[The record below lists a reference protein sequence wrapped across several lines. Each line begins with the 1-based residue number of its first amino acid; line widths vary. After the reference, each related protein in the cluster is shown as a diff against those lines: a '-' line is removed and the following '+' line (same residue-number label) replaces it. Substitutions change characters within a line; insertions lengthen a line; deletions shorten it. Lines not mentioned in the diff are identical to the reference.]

1 MNEYTVKTNLNNGL
15 NLTHFLRSI
24 FFWFRTAPGGSVLAF
39 AQRIQHIAPV
49 AGDSGFDLCR
59 IGERHRLAGA
69 GRAPPV
75 RAAANAG
82 TPGEHTGRGQSRR
95 GQTRYYSIHLP
106 ARA

>member
-1 MNEYTVKTNLNNGL
+1 MVYKIKTNINNGL

-24 FFWFRTAPGGSVLAF
+24 FLWLRAAAGGSVLAF

-75 RAAANAG
+75 RAAADTGA
-82 TPGEHTGRGQSRR
+82 PGEHTGGGQSRR
-95 GQTRYYSIHLP
+95 GQTRYYSIQLP